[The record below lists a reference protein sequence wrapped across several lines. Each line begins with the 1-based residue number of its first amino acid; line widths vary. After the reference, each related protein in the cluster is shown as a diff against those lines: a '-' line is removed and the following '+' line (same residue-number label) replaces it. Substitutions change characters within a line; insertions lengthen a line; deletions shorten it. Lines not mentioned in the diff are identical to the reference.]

1 MSERAD
7 LLRAALWRLE
17 QAIAHDPDSV
27 AARLEIAE
35 VWRELGDLDRAIAYQ
50 EEAVALAPLNKTAHE
65 RLGMLRL
72 YRGDFSRAAWE
83 HYLWHRALEVERES
97 GIGAPAWDGSS
108 LAGKRIALV
117 AHQGLGDQI
126 VFASCVPEL
135 LGRASQ
141 ATLFCDARLVPVF
154 GRSFAGAEV
163 LDANSLPALGSGMQV
178 DFQAALARLPAYLRN
193 RWSDF
198 PGSAFLRADPDKAAA
213 WRERLQ
219 GLGPGLKVGISWRGG
234 NPQTSG
240 KRRSV
245 ALAHWRGLLA
255 TRGVHFVSLQYGNC
269 ALEAQEA
276 GVPHWQEALDDYDE
290 TAALVA
296 ALDLVISVT
305 TAVIHLAAALG
316 TPTWVLVDARPQ
328 WRYLE
333 RGARMPWYAAARL
346 FRQRQGSGW
355 DEVLDEVSRE
365 LGKL

>member
-1 MSERAD
+1 MAK
-7 LLRAALWRLE
+7 
-17 QAIAHDPDSV
+17 
-27 AARLEIAE
+27 
-35 VWRELGDLDRAIAYQ
+35 
-50 EEAVALAPLNKTAHE
+50 APLNKIAHE

-108 LAGKRIALV
+108 LAGKRIALI

-126 VFASCVPEL
+126 IFASCVPQL
-135 LGRASQ
+135 LVQASQ
-141 ATLFCDARLVPVF
+141 LTLFCDARLVPIF

-163 LDANSLPALGSGMQV
+163 RDASALAALASGLRV
-178 DFQAALARLPAYLRN
+178 DFQAALARLPLYLRN
-193 RWSDF
+193 QWSDF
-198 PGSAFLRADPDKAAA
+198 PGSAFLRADPDKVAA

-219 GLGPGLKVGISWRGG
+219 ALGPGLKVGISWRGG

-245 ALAHWRGLLA
+245 ALAKWRGLLA
-255 TRGVHFVSLQYGNC
+255 TRGVHFVSLQYGE
-269 ALEAQEA
+269 AAAEAQA
-276 GVPHWQEALDDYDE
+276 ARVIHWQEAIDDYDE
-290 TAALVA
+290 TAALVT

-316 TPTWVLVDARPQ
+316 TPTWVLVDSRPQ
-328 WRYLE
+328 WRYFE

-346 FRQRQGSGW
+346 FRQREGAGW
-355 DEVLDEVSRE
+355 DEVLDEVARE
-365 LGKL
+365 HLARFDGRWLIINTLYLVNPADSTPQMSARPPWKSTTSSLAGS

>member
-7 LLRAALWRLE
+7 SVRAAAELLE
-17 QAIAHDPDSV
+17 T
-27 AARLEIAE
+27 AE
-35 VWRELGDLDRAIAYQ
+35 SWLKLGNVERAIACQ
-50 EEAVALAPLNKTAHE
+50 EEAVVMAPLNKIAHE

-72 YRGDFSRAAWE
+72 YRGDFSRAAWA
-83 HYLWHRALEVERES
+83 HYLWHRALEVERDS

-108 LAGKRIALV
+108 LAGKRIALI

-126 VFASCVPEL
+126 IFASCVPQL
-135 LGRASQ
+135 LAQASQ
-141 ATLFCDARLVPVF
+141 MTLFCDARLVPIF

-163 LDANSLPALGSGMQV
+163 REASALPALACGLQV
-178 DFQAALARLPAYLRN
+178 DFQAALARLPLYLRN

-198 PGSAFLRADPDKAAA
+198 PGSAFLRADPDRVAA

-219 GLGPGLKVGISWRGG
+219 GLGPGLKAGISWRGG
-234 NPQTSG
+234 NPETSG

-245 ALAHWRGLLA
+245 PLHQWRELLA
-255 TRGVHFVSLQYGNC
+255 TRGVHFVNLQYGDC
-269 ALEAQEA
+269 ARELQESR
-276 GVPHWQEALDDYDE
+276 VVHWQEAIDDYDE

-305 TAVIHLAAALG
+305 TAVIHLGAALG

-328 WRYLE
+328 WRYFE

-346 FRQRQGSGW
+346 FRQREGAGW
-355 DEVLDEVSRE
+355 DEVLDEVARE
-365 LGKL
+365 LAKGL